1 MVGGAGRFLIR
12 VCLATG
18 LLAAAHQARGEAPPL
33 RSIAPDAY
41 SDQPAGIRYGS
52 LLYNASLTSGL
63 AWDTNIFSSKAH
75 VVGDRILVL
84 RPGLTI
90 STLDPNYKFT
100 FRSNL
105 QQLDYEVSPSDNRM
119 DGLAELHGNI
129 RVQRDTAID
138 VGLAA
143 ARIMDPRSSILRRD
157 LPENAAAPVTHNQY
171 SAWIGLRRNFNPM
184 VSTTTVTVLTG
195 RLLRCPNP
203 SPARPSTCSISTA
216 TLPDFPRTS
225 KCGCRIACC
234 CSAGTESAMNT
245 YRNVQGFTQDDSI
258 KFETVNGIEVGITP
272 LITGIFSFHFGD
284 EHFWADT
291 IQSDPEL
298 RYRAEL
304 AWSPRRNLRLRAGV
318 LRDFGGTSLD
328 ARLGR
333 RAAHLCRLRARIRY
347 HAPAVLS
354 RQLCPS
360 ACQRGKLELGQ
371 RTAREHLPLQGLP
384 RLSDQP
390 LLELVHRLRLRAAR
404 CENRNRRVRSA
415 DRSVGTRL
423 EVLMRWTGKDM
434 A

>member
-18 LLAAAHQARGEAPPL
+18 LLAAAHQARGEGPPL

-105 QQLDYEVSPSDNRM
+105 QQLDYESSPSDNRM

-157 LPENAAAPVTHNQY
+157 LPENAAAPITHNQY
-171 SAWIGLRRNFNPM
+171 SAWIGLRRNFNPL
-184 VSTTTVTVLTG
+184 VSTTTVTVLRDDYYDVQAISGTPINLQYLDRDVARLSQDFEMRVSH
-195 RLLRCPNP
+195 RLLLFSRDRV
-203 SPARPSTCSISTA
+203 S
-216 TLPDFPRTS
+216 L
-225 KCGCRIACC
+225 
-234 CSAGTESAMNT
+234 NT
-245 YRNVQGFTQDDSI
+245 YRNVQGFIQDDSI

-318 LRDFGGTSLD
+318 LRDFGGTSLTLD
-328 ARLGR
+328 SVGGRRTYADFVLEYDITRQLFFRANFIHLHANEASLSSGNARLENTYLYKASLGYQISRYWSWYIDYAYER
-333 RAAHLCRLRARIRY
+333 RDAKIETDEFDRQIVQSGL
-347 HAPAVLS
+347 VS
-354 RQLCPS
+354 RF
-360 ACQRGKLELGQ
+360 
-371 RTAREHLPLQGLP
+371 
-384 RLSDQP
+384 
-390 LLELVHRLRLRAAR
+390 
-404 CENRNRRVRSA
+404 
-415 DRSVGTRL
+415 
-423 EVLMRWTGKDM
+423 
-434 A
+434 